1 MLIADLT
8 ALAMAARQVA
18 KKAIEESSRSLKYT
32 ARTSSILNGSH
43 STSSN
48 RKTSPI
54 LKRTY
59 STKTAPIPSQTS
71 SRPKSISED
80 GTDSEVFASK
90 DGKIEPNVATKST
103 KPKSLKPD
111 PATQST
117 EKLNS
122 DVFGGSKDQNRQA
135 EEDLHKTKV

>member
-1 MLIADLT
+1 MLLADLA

-18 KKAIEESSRSLKYT
+18 RKAVEESSRSLKYT

-43 STSSN
+43 STSPY
-48 RKTSPI
+48 RKTSPN
-54 LKRTY
+54 RTY
-59 STKTAPIPSQTS
+59 STKSVPIPSQTS
-71 SRPKSISED
+71 KRPKSKSED

-90 DGKIEPNVATKST
+90 DGKVEPNAAPKST
-103 KPKSLKPD
+103 RPKSLKPD

-122 DVFGGSKDQNRQA
+122 DVFEGSKDQIRQA
-135 EEDLHKTKV
+135 EEDIQRTKVK